1 MNQNPKV
8 QITLD
13 TKQPENV
20 IQGIFLDI
28 IEMEELNETQ
38 ALIGTRF
45 GILRVDIDAP
55 NTEIS
60 FTDVHAPTTETYRPP
75 TRILPCT
82 QKSGSTI
89 ASHLEQMRQAIEIL
103 LNVFEADPEEIYRI
117 QEAEFQ
123 RIEAGIDRLRQ
134 RAVCLERHP

>member
-1 MNQNPKV
+1 MNPKV
-8 QITLD
+8 QVTLNC
-13 TKQPENV
+13 KEPEKV

-28 IEMEELNETQ
+28 QYETEVNETQ

-45 GILRVDIDAP
+45 GVLRVDIDDP
-55 NTEIS
+55 NVEIS
-60 FTDVHAPTTETYRPP
+60 FVEVNPPLEMPSRKP

-82 QKSGSTI
+82 QKSGGTI

-103 LNVFEADPEEIYRI
+103 LNVFEADPEEIARI
-117 QEAEFQ
+117 QETEFQ